1 MNIHPADIDACDED
15 LLESMRIA
23 LRCAPPVDREGA
35 FPRAWWQH
43 LASRGLLGVGFDAD
57 GRAARADWTA
67 IAALA
72 GLIARETASVGLALA
87 WLMNEMLGRFV
98 IGPHARN
105 EAQRALVR
113 MMARGA
119 KIVALAISEPK
130 VGAHPKHLS
139 CFASRHDDHWQ
150 LDGEKAFVSNGP
162 AADAVVVLA
171 VTGEAGGRKIFDAF
185 VVDTDATG
193 LNRLPSGRP
202 AALPPLGHCGL
213 AFDACHVARAGRL
226 RTDGRAFD
234 LIARPLRALEDA
246 LLAGVVCGAMQA
258 ELDALASWQRG
269 AAPTPATLRT
279 LGALQLELAALA
291 QLAAASAS
299 HLDKQGADDRLTD
312 LNVGTRRML
321 ERWQGACE
329 AFAAPLDDHSP
340 NLLELGRDIRTVL
353 GIARGVGEA
362 RELAAGTGL
371 LHKKEPDEVPA

>member
-1 MNIHPADIDACDED
+1 MNIRPADFDGRNED

-23 LRCAPPVDREGA
+23 LRCAPPADREDE

-57 GRAARADWTA
+57 GRAARADWAA
-67 IAALA
+67 ISALA

-113 MMARGA
+113 MMARGT

-162 AADAVVVLA
+162 AADTVIVLA
-171 VTGEAGGRKIFDAF
+171 VTGEADGRKIFDAF
-185 VVDTDATG
+185 VVATDAVG
-193 LNRLPSGRP
+193 LNRLPNSRP

-234 LIARPLRALEDA
+234 LIAKPLRALEDA

-258 ELDALASWQRG
+258 ELNALASWQRG

-279 LGALQLELAALA
+279 IGALQLELAALA

-299 HLDKQGADDRLTD
+299 HLDRQGADDRLAD
-312 LNVGTRRML
+312 VNVGTRSML

-362 RELAAGTGL
+362 RQLASGTGL
-371 LHKKEPDEVPA
+371 LNKKEPDEVPA

>member
-1 MNIHPADIDACDED
+1 MNIHPAGVDAHAED

-23 LRCAPPVDREGA
+23 LRCAPPVDREGE

-57 GRAARADWTA
+57 GRAARADWATVS
-67 IAALA
+67 ALA
-72 GLIARETASVGLALA
+72 GSIARETASVGLALA

-105 EAQRALVR
+105 EAQRALLR

-130 VGAHPKHLS
+130 VGAHPKHLR

-162 AADAVVVLA
+162 AADAVIVLA
-171 VTGEAGGRKIFDAF
+171 VTGEATGRKTFDAF

-193 LNRLPSGRP
+193 LSKLPHGRP
-202 AALPPLGHCGL
+202 AALPPLGHCGIT
-213 AFDACHVARAGRL
+213 FDACHVARAGRL

-234 LIARPLRALEDA
+234 LIGRPLRVVEDA
-246 LLAGVVCGAMQA
+246 LLAGIVCGAMQA
-258 ELDALASWQRG
+258 ELCALASWQRG
-269 AAPTPATLRT
+269 AAPTPATLRS

-291 QLAAASAS
+291 QLATASAS
-299 HLDKQGADDRLTD
+299 HLDQHGPDDRLAN
-312 LNVGTRRML
+312 LNVGVRLAL
-321 ERWQGACE
+321 ERWQHACE
-329 AFAAPLDDHSP
+329 SFAAPLDDHHR
-340 NLLELGRDIRTVL
+340 NLLELRRDIHTVL

-362 RELAAGTGL
+362 RQLTAGTGL
-371 LHKKEPDEVPA
+371 LHKKEPDEVSA